1 MEMSEALALRL
12 DSVAAPK
19 PGPAKLSHTHE
30 DIARWLLENPTR
42 PLKECAQHFQYS
54 QSWLSCIIHSDA
66 FQAKLRK
73 LQEGADAVTLLDVP
87 ARLRGVASAALDG
100 LAEQVEHA
108 LKPSEGN
115 SVVHRDFLLSTAELT
130 LKSLG
135 YGGQAKTP
143 PPAPGMVFQQNNT
156 FVTPVPP
163 DVLARAREK
172 LVPPV
177 EVAPALSE
185 TSQLPAGGD
194 DSILSVQRHT
204 SAISSSARAEGPETP
219 GLDL

>member
-1 MEMSEALALRL
+1 MSEALALR
-12 DSVAAPK
+12 DNTSEPRK

-42 PLKECAQHFQYS
+42 PLKECAAYFQYS
-54 QSWLSCIIHSDA
+54 QPWLSCIIHSDA

-73 LQEGADAVTLLDVP
+73 MQEGADAVTLLDVP
-87 ARLRGVASAALDG
+87 ARLRGVAAAALDG

-115 SVVHRDFLLSTAELT
+115 GVVHRDFLLSTAELT

-143 PPAPGMVFQQNNT
+143 PPAPGMMFQQNNMYL
-156 FVTPVPP
+156 TPVPP
-163 DVLARAREK
+163 EVLSRAREK
-172 LVPPV
+172 MLTPV
-177 EVAPALSE
+177 EATPALPE
-185 TSQLPAGGD
+185 TSQLPASGD
-194 DSILSVQRHT
+194 GDLRPVQRH
-204 SAISSSARAEGPETP
+204 SSAVSTPTRSEGPETS
-219 GLDL
+219 GIDL